1 MTRQT
6 DARSLGFEE
15 AFQSLQ
21 GIVER
26 LEKGNLPLDESVAL
40 FELGTELANRCTAL
54 LDQAELKIRSLSEG
68 NPQYDSP
75 HQDSPSPS
83 TTSVAE
89 TGEGSPADGLWGA
102 LAGDGQETL
111 SS

>member
-1 MTRQT
+1 MADQI
-6 DARSLGFEE
+6 DPKSASFEE

-54 LDQAELKIRSLSEG
+54 LDQAELKIRALCQNLPGAPVNAIADNRSA
-68 NPQYDSP
+68 DS
-75 HQDSPSPS
+75 
-83 TTSVAE
+83 
-89 TGEGSPADGLWGA
+89 
-102 LAGDGQETL
+102 AGTAIDDESRL
-111 SS
+111 P